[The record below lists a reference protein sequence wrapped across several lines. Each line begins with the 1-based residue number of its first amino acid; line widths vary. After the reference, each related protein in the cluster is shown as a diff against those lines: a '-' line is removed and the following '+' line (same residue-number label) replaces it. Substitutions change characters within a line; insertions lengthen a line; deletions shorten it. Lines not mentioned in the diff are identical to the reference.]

1 MVRLELAQRDVILT
15 VLDFLQ
21 EQGLVGAMLALERE
35 TDVSLYKYSQEI
47 SFLRTLILEGNWQ

>member
-35 TDVSLYKYSQEI
+35 TDVSLYKYS
-47 SFLRTLILEGNWQ
+47 